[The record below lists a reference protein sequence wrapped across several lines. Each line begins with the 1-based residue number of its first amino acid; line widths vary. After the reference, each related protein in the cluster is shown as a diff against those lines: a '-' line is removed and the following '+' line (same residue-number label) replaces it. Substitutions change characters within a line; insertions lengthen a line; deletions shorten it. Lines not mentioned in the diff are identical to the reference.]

1 MFELIINIL
10 LFIFFGYTFFTHVLE
25 AAVPAKVANN
35 PYALQPD
42 VWPKAIIILLE
53 ICLIVNI
60 IQIIKK
66 NKGKPEFTLGAFIG
80 SIPAF
85 LKSKLFFGI
94 VIMVVASFI
103 LDTVGFIVTSLFI
116 LFFYGLLIGEKN
128 IVRLLI
134 ASVCITMVLY
144 IVFSGMLSVIAVVL
158 GEYTVASLLGRMNL
172 QVALYQLGQ
181 SNSQISTA
189 MSLLALLF
197 GAVLLVALDLISDA
211 MRKSREGK

>member
-10 LFIFFGYTFFTHVLE
+10 LLIFFGYTFFTHVLE

-66 NKGKPEFTLGAFIG
+66 NKGKPEFTLGAFVG

-144 IVFSGMLSVIAVVL
+144 IVFSGMLSVNL
-158 GEYTVASLLGRMNL
+158 PRGTVGFLRNF
-172 QVALYQLGQ
+172 ALWLE
-181 SNSQISTA
+181 SIV
-189 MSLLALLF
+189 
-197 GAVLLVALDLISDA
+197 GAVKNIF
-211 MRKSREGK
+211 

>member
-66 NKGKPEFTLGAFIG
+66 NKGNPDFSLGAFAK
-80 SIPAF
+80 SIPDF
-85 LKSKLFFGI
+85 LKSKLFLGI
-94 VIMVVASFI
+94 VIMVAASFM
-103 LDTVGFIVTSLFI
+103 LETVGFIVTALFV
-116 LFFYGLLIGEKN
+116 LFFYGMLLGEKN

-134 ASVCITMVLY
+134 AAVCITLVLY
-144 IVFSGMLSVIAVVL
+144 IVFSGMLSVNLPRGTISFLRNFALWLESIVAAVK
-158 GEYTVASLLGRMNL
+158 N
-172 QVALYQLGQ
+172 
-181 SNSQISTA
+181 I
-189 MSLLALLF
+189 F
-197 GAVLLVALDLISDA
+197 
-211 MRKSREGK
+211 

>member
-66 NKGKPEFTLGAFIG
+66 NKGKPEFTLGAFVG

-103 LDTVGFIVTSLFI
+103 LETVGFIVTSMFI
-116 LFFYGLLIGEKN
+116 LFFYG
-128 IVRLLI
+128 LLI

-144 IVFSGMLSVIAVVL
+144 IVFSGMLSVNLPRGTVGFLRNFALWLESVV
-158 GEYTVASLLGRMNL
+158 
-172 QVALYQLGQ
+172 
-181 SNSQISTA
+181 
-189 MSLLALLF
+189 
-197 GAVLLVALDLISDA
+197 GAVKNIF
-211 MRKSREGK
+211 